1 MQYPCRRP
9 PHSISFGGFRT
20 PAARACGTARERPA
34 SETLHRSGHSG
45 KTSNPPPQIGIR
57 RHIPVRPDEARTASS
72 DGSLIYVK
80 GPKGETCRRANR
92 SARISFSFGIGATPL
107 VAARL
112 LATLATCGR
121 IVSSVEQHRP
131 ILGLSPARSPRTAT
145 SPKSRGVNAT
155 ANAFLHD
162 QDPKPTLI
170 GLSSAVAPQQL
181 SPPNLLPF
189 KMTVARL
196 PLGSEFSGIAA
207 YGADFVLPTNFTILQ
222 SCLLS

>member
-1 MQYPCRRP
+1 MGP
-9 PHSISFGGFRT
+9 PS
-20 PAARACGTARERPA
+20 AN
-34 SETLHRSGHSG
+34 LHRSGHSG

-57 RHIPVRPDEARTASS
+57 RHIRVRPDEARTASS

-80 GPKGETCRRANR
+80 GPKGETCCRANR

-112 LATLATCGR
+112 LATLATRGR

-162 QDPKPTLI
+162 QDPKLTLV
-170 GLSSAVAPQQL
+170 GGCPQQL
-181 SPPNLLPF
+181 SPPNPLGLLKPVGPF

-196 PLGSEFSGIAA
+196 PLEPKFSGITA
-207 YGADFVLPTNFTILQ
+207 
-222 SCLLS
+222 

>member
-1 MQYPCRRP
+1 MGP
-9 PHSISFGGFRT
+9 PS
-20 PAARACGTARERPA
+20 AN
-34 SETLHRSGHSG
+34 LHRSGHSG
-45 KTSNPPPQIGIR
+45 KTSNPSPQIGIR
-57 RHIPVRPDEARTASS
+57 RHIRVRPDEARTASS

-80 GPKGETCRRANR
+80 GPKGETCCRANR

-112 LATLATCGR
+112 LATLATRGR

-162 QDPKPTLI
+162 QDPKLTLV
-170 GLSSAVAPQQL
+170 GGCPQQL
-181 SPPNLLPF
+181 SPPNPLGLLKPVGPF

-196 PLGSEFSGIAA
+196 PLEPKFSGITA
-207 YGADFVLPTNFTILQ
+207 
-222 SCLLS
+222 

>member
-1 MQYPCRRP
+1 MPRHPRP
-9 PHSISFGGFRT
+9 SPAVSSIRGLRT
-20 PAARACGTARERPA
+20 PAPGRRGATFMGPPSAN
-34 SETLHRSGHSG
+34 LHRSGHSG

-57 RHIPVRPDEARTASS
+57 RHIRVRPDEARTASS

-80 GPKGETCRRANR
+80 GPKGQTCRRANR

-181 SPPNLLPF
+181 SLPN
-189 KMTVARL
+189 
-196 PLGSEFSGIAA
+196 PLG
-207 YGADFVLPTNFTILQ
+207 
-222 SCLLS
+222 LLR